1 MRVAYNFIDSQARDV
16 PWPASMG
23 GEGADSVEEEEQVG
37 KFWAYDVA
45 GMDRMDRE
53 MDAAA
58 VGEIDEIAKLE
69 KMMATDVE
77 AFHRSGASDRLMKLK
92 TRGE

>member
-1 MRVAYNFIDSQARDV
+1 MTRNFVDDRPRDV
-16 PWPASMG
+16 PWPG

-58 VGEIDEIAKLE
+58 VGEVDEVERLE
-69 KMMATDVE
+69 KLMATDFE
-77 AFHRSGASDRLMKLK
+77 AFHRSGGSDRLMQLK
-92 TRGE
+92 TRGK